1 MVAPPTDTRPRAP
14 RPRRSHDG
22 AVHLT
27 TELVA
32 TGGTTTGLRIPE
44 DVVTALGGGNRP
56 KVSATVNGH
65 TWRTS
70 IARMGGEFWLG
81 VSGENRAAAGI
92 AAGDAVELDVELDT
106 APRTVEVPDDL
117 AAALA
122 ASPAARSAF
131 DALSYSHQRQHV
143 EAVLA
148 AKAPETR
155 ARRVAGVITALA
167 P

>member
-1 MVAPPTDTRPRAP
+1 M
-14 RPRRSHDG
+14 
-22 AVHLT
+22 HLS

-32 TGGTTTGLRIPE
+32 TGGTTTGIRIPD
-44 DVVTALGGGNRP
+44 DVVVALGGGNRP
-56 KVSATVNGH
+56 KVVATVNGH
-65 TWRTS
+65 AWRTS

-81 VSGENRAAAGI
+81 ASAEVRAAAGI
-92 AAGDAVELDVELDT
+92 AAGDAVELDVELDR

-122 ASPAARSAF
+122 AAPAAKAAF

-143 EAVLA
+143 EAVLG

-155 ARRVAGVITALA
+155 ARRVAAAIAKLTG
-167 P
+167 